1 MNFRNKQKQLDK
13 LDISE
18 ENLDLIHNSLPTLSG
33 SNLGVMGAYGYY
45 FLKVEDAKRK
55 FNNQI
60 VATLGFGLALAGG
73 FLFVGTVSFAWL
85 EAWLLLGMIEVV
97 LVSWM
102 TVGHKKY
109 IQALDPA
116 KLKYVSRLEL
126 STTQLKEIVVL
137 LGGKLPA
144 HAFSDPELALLLK
157 EELKIEENLL
167 SMIEALKNEF
177 EGSVDELISVA
188 TNLSK

>member
-1 MNFRNKQKQLDK
+1 MNFRNKQKQLEK
-13 LDISE
+13 LDLSE
-18 ENLDLIHNSLPTLSG
+18 ENLDLIQNSLPTLSG
-33 SNLGVMGAYGYY
+33 SNLGAVGAYGYY

-60 VATLGFGLALAGG
+60 IATLAFGLALAGG

-126 STTQLKEIVVL
+126 TEKQLKEIVVL
-137 LGGKLPA
+137 LGAKLPA
-144 HAFSDPELALLLK
+144 YAFSDPMIALMLKDELQIEIGLL
-157 EELKIEENLL
+157 E
-167 SMIEALKNEF
+167 MIEALKNEF
-177 EGSVDELISVA
+177 EGSVEELISVA
-188 TNLSK
+188 TNLSE

>member
-13 LDISE
+13 LDLSE
-18 ENLDLIHNSLPTLSG
+18 ENLDLIQNSLPTLCG
-33 SNLGVMGAYGYY
+33 SNLGVVGAYGYY

-126 STTQLKEIVVL
+126 SDTQLKEVVVL
-137 LGGKLPA
+137 LGPKLPA
-144 HAFSDPELALLLK
+144 HAFSDPKLALLLN

-177 EGSVDELISVA
+177 EGSVEELISVA